1 MRRAA
6 AAECRRRLRSSAP
19 PAVPEGGTKPTS
31 VFLQYLINGL
41 TIGSFYA
48 LVALG
53 YTMIYGIIRLINF
66 AHGDLF
72 MVGAFMGW
80 TVLGVFSATHAPVAV
95 VLMISLLV
103 AMAVVGLL
111 AVGMDRIA
119 YQPLLRASRLSIL
132 ITALGVS
139 LALENGALILFGAG
153 FDTYPTNLLP
163 TTTFLLGG
171 ATVSWV
177 QVGMFTLSLLLM
189 LLLYLFVQHTAVG
202 TAMRALSF
210 DQDAARLMG
219 VNVEGVIMITF
230 LLGGVLAA
238 ASGVMMGL
246 YYTQINFLMGFLMG
260 LRAFTAAVLGGIGN
274 IPGAMVG
281 GLLIGVLQSFAAGYI
296 SSQWQDVIVFAV
308 LILVLVVKPTG
319 IFGERVVER
328 M

>member
-1 MRRAA
+1 M
-6 AAECRRRLRSSAP
+6 
-19 PAVPEGGTKPTS
+19 
-31 VFLQYLINGL
+31 QYLVNGL

-72 MVGAFMGW
+72 MAGAFIGW
-80 TVLGVFSATHAPVAV
+80 TVLGAFAGMHAPAALLLIVA
-95 VLMISLLV
+95 LLV
-103 AMAVVGLL
+103 AMAVIGLL
-111 AVGMDRIA
+111 AVGIDRIA

-139 LALENGALILFGAG
+139 LALENGAMMLFGAG

-163 TTTFLLGG
+163 TTGFLLGG
-171 ATVSWV
+171 AHVTWV
-177 QVGMFTLSLLLM
+177 QVGMFVLSILLM
-189 LLLYLFVQHTAVG
+189 AALYLFVQFTPVG

-230 LLGGVLAA
+230 LLGGSLAA

-260 LRAFTAAVLGGIGN
+260 LRAFTSAVLGGIGN

-281 GLLIGVLQSFAAGYI
+281 GLLIGLLQSFAAGYI

-308 LILVLVVKPTG
+308 LILVLVFKPTG
-319 IFGERVVER
+319 LLGERVVER